1 MVKFE
6 LMKEKG
12 ILIAEPHGPL
22 SRDDFAN
29 LAAAVDPFIEQNG
42 ELNGLMLCPGK
53 HFPGWENFSSLLA
66 HFKFVRNHHRKVKRI
81 AAVTDNT
88 FLAIAPDIAK
98 HFVKAEIKHFS
109 ENEKEKAMAWLEEKQ

>member
-66 HFKFVRNHHRKVKRI
+66 HFKFVKNHHRHIAKV
-81 AAVTDNT
+81 AAVTDSG
-88 FLAIAPDIAK
+88 FLSILPHIASHFVQAEVK
-98 HFVKAEIKHFS
+98 HFDTKD
-109 ENEKEKAMAWLEEKQ
+109 KEKAMEWLEEK

>member
-66 HFKFVRNHHRKVKRI
+66 HFKFVKNHHQHIAKV
-81 AAVTDNT
+81 AAVTDSG
-88 FLAIAPDIAK
+88 FLTILPNIVS
-98 HFVKAEIKHFS
+98 HFVHAQVRHF
-109 ENEKEKAMAWLEEKQ
+109 EFDDKQGAMAWLESK